1 MKQDD
6 FLKFSLEWL
15 TANSSQIVDV
25 LQALLPVLAVGGVVG
40 VAGYALYVVSRR

>member
-6 FLKFSLEWL
+6 FKFSLEWL